1 MAAEH
6 ATIFASVN
14 NADVELDLPW
24 CPFPASVAV
33 ETLRAN
39 FTGAV
44 EVCEAFLP
52 LLMPGGRTVNVSSGA
67 GSMNLDKMS
76 RDKRSLL
83 MRGDLSVPALC
94 ACRDEFLGAF
104 QRLHA
109 ADEPSLPKMG
119 EEGWWMQAYG
129 FSKALLNAY
138 TRVLA
143 RQSPALLVTACT
155 PGFVATEM
163 TGTYDKL
170 DTLKT
175 PEEGAVTPVMLV
187 LAASQ
192 DVESGSYYADDRTVT
207 PWCTQGY
214 DV

>member
-1 MAAEH
+1 
-6 ATIFASVN
+6 
-14 NADVELDLPW
+14 
-24 CPFPASVAV
+24 
-33 ETLRAN
+33 
-39 FTGAV
+39 
-44 EVCEAFLP
+44 
-52 LLMPGGRTVNVSSGA
+52 
-67 GSMNLDKMS
+67 
-76 RDKRSLL
+76 
-83 MRGDLSVPALC
+83 
-94 ACRDEFLGAF
+94 
-104 QRLHA
+104 
-109 ADEPSLPKMG
+109 
-119 EEGWWMQAYG
+119 MQAYG
-129 FSKALLNAY
+129 VSKALLNTY
-138 TRVLA
+138 TRVFT
-143 RQSPALLVTACT
+143 RQSPALLVVECT